1 VAFLVQNWLTYLQ
14 TDVVEARFSEMMD
27 KIDAMT
33 AKNDSDDDDDDDDG
47 VDFGEAQR
55 AHRAFLAALGAQSFL
70 DLPSVT
76 QSVEATLAMARTVC
90 GAIETLPLDGSP
102 HPDEARVAAA
112 MERAREAFDATSRG
126 LYDTLRSDRLAGD
139 PKAPY
144 LRRLLLRLNF
154 NGFVGEKADA
164 ARGREKAAGRA
175 TDAEIGGGSVA
186 DSAAPSARSSLTSL
200 AAGRRG
206 WGASDS
212 LF

>member
-1 VAFLVQNWLTYLQ
+1 
-14 TDVVEARFSEMMD
+14 M
-27 KIDAMT
+27 
-33 AKNDSDDDDDDDDG
+33 
-47 VDFGEAQR
+47 
-55 AHRAFLAALGAQSFL
+55 
-70 DLPSVT
+70 T

-102 HPDEARVAAA
+102 HPDEARAAA
-112 MERAREAFDATSRG
+112 EMERAREAFDATSRG

-175 TDAEIGGGSVA
+175 TDDLSERGGGSRGA
-186 DSAAPSARSSLTSL
+186 ESAAPSARSSLTSL